1 MQCLKSVISSFFAH
15 LGSMTEAGRTH
26 AALRDFDLADVRF
39 GQSRRFRD
47 VGVTSA
53 YVRRFAAKSSAAP
66 VRN

>member
-1 MQCLKSVISSFFAH
+1 
-15 LGSMTEAGRTH
+15 MTEAGRTH